1 MVAIGALA
9 ARHLFEV
16 TPRRHGKVI
25 DASEYAA
32 SITSAESNN
41 LSINRAHP
49 YVRNQQ
55 RVHSYQGKRNG
66 QGKYISLR
74 SFLEREHV
82 ANSHFSKFFHPD
94 ASAFLTLQLLSS
106 RLSSLG
112 DNTAVT
118 MFYSHE
124 VLTSRKYG
132 VATVWLVA
140 TLGSKSGLKKVSRKA
155 ILDVDVAKTCDTI
168 ITPDA
173 PMALRLQ
180 SNLLYGVTRVYAQQC
195 GYVLTDA
202 ENAKNNM
209 RAMLKVMR
217 TSQLDAEGG
226 NKARAD
232 QLVLQD
238 DPNFLPELDL
248 LSLNFDAQMTGM
260 ENSQRSASTMSPGN
274 SQLTAPLADVG
285 GILIPQSASSFAGG
299 PVGGGRAF
307 SVPGD
312 SGAGSRIGNG
322 AFQHEPEGLL
332 EDDLGMVIDEEG
344 NVTMVEDL
352 PARQS
357 VAPMGRLDRTSVLS
371 EGHGSAGIRPQ
382 QSTPAQGD
390 GQLWQPDDDGYI
402 PIPDDNGIIMADDS
416 DVPLQKEG
424 SVHHS
429 TTSETAGA
437 PARRRRVNVRILS
450 LDNATELHGQDLNR
464 WQQEYLQNMLESRQH
479 KQATRLTAVAKQNA
493 HHWVLGSALNHL
505 TESGERSPLSMFSGI
520 QLLEAMTGKKLTSG
534 GEKRPRD
541 EDPASD
547 DSRRV
552 RSRGEPSSDEM
563 GRGIQQEDDGY
574 MPVIDDYEIEQG
586 RDQPTPLD
594 DRNLSSVFPWNQSA
608 GSQRPTGLFGVN
620 VTSSIGGIP
629 LGPISRRGSRLTT
642 ASPLLGRSEVTGG
655 EDVLLPDSN
664 PDIGFTGLDDFELFG
679 PAADVDTQ
687 TAAQSQWVRTALDGE
702 SANFLTFV
710 QAGIDELDEKRE
722 ELAPDEG
729 DDESMMGSVD
739 FDHLLPPEKN
749 TYIVAAQALL
759 HVLTLGT
766 KNAITVKQDE
776 AYGRISMRV
785 VEAY

>member
-1 MVAIGALA
+1 
-9 ARHLFEV
+9 
-16 TPRRHGKVI
+16 
-25 DASEYAA
+25 
-32 SITSAESNN
+32 
-41 LSINRAHP
+41 
-49 YVRNQQ
+49 
-55 RVHSYQGKRNG
+55 
-66 QGKYISLR
+66 
-74 SFLEREHV
+74 
-82 ANSHFSKFFHPD
+82 
-94 ASAFLTLQLLSS
+94 
-106 RLSSLG
+106 
-112 DNTAVT
+112 

-140 TLGSKSGLKKVSRKA
+140 TLGSISGLKKVSRKA

-168 ITPDA
+168 ITPEA

-202 ENAKNNM
+202 ESAKNNM

-248 LSLNFDAQMTGM
+248 LSLDFDAQMAGM
-260 ENSQRSASTMSPGN
+260 GDSQRSTLSPRS
-274 SQLTAPLADVG
+274 SQLAAPFADIG

-307 SVPGD
+307 SVLGD
-312 SGAGSRIGNG
+312 SGAGSRIGSG
-322 AFQHEPEGLL
+322 AFQQRQHEPEGLL
-332 EDDLGMVIDEEG
+332 EDDLGMIIDEEG
-344 NVTMVEDL
+344 NVTMVEDM

-357 VAPMGRLDRTSVLS
+357 KAPMEHLNRTSVLS
-371 EGHGSAGIRPQ
+371 EGQRSVGIRPQ

-402 PIPDDNGIIMADDS
+402 PIPEDNDVVMADDS
-416 DVPLQKEG
+416 DVALQQEG

-429 TTSETAGA
+429 TTSETAEA
-437 PARRRRVNVRILS
+437 PARQRRVKVRILS

-464 WQQEYLQNMLESRQH
+464 WQQEYMQNMLESRQH
-479 KQATRLTAVAKQNA
+479 KQATRLTALAKQNA
-493 HHWVLGSALNHL
+493 EHWVLGSGLGRFAAT
-505 TESGERSPLSMFSGI
+505 TESDHGPLSMFSSLR
-520 QLLEAMTGKKLTSG
+520 LLEAMTGKKLTPG

-541 EDPASD
+541 EDPASEG
-547 DSRRV
+547 SRRV
-552 RSRGEPSSDEM
+552 RSRGEPSSDEL
-563 GRGIQQEDDGY
+563 GRGMQHDDGY

-594 DRNLSSVFPWNQSA
+594 DRNMSSVFPWNQSA
-608 GSQRPTGLFGVN
+608 GSQRATGLFGAN
-620 VTSSIGGIP
+620 ATSSIGGMP
-629 LGPISRRGSRLTT
+629 MGPISRRGSRLTT
-642 ASPLLGRSEVTGG
+642 ASPLLGRGEVAGG

-729 DDESMMGSVD
+729 EDESMMGSVD
-739 FDHLLPPEKN
+739 FDQLLPPEKN

-766 KNAITVKQDE
+766 KNAIMVKQNE
-776 AYGRISMRV
+776 AYGPISLRV

>member
-1 MVAIGALA
+1 
-9 ARHLFEV
+9 
-16 TPRRHGKVI
+16 
-25 DASEYAA
+25 
-32 SITSAESNN
+32 
-41 LSINRAHP
+41 
-49 YVRNQQ
+49 
-55 RVHSYQGKRNG
+55 
-66 QGKYISLR
+66 
-74 SFLEREHV
+74 
-82 ANSHFSKFFHPD
+82 
-94 ASAFLTLQLLSS
+94 
-106 RLSSLG
+106 
-112 DNTAVT
+112 

-140 TLGSKSGLKKVSRKA
+140 TLGSKSGLKRVSRKA
-155 ILDVDVAKTCDTI
+155 ILDVDVGKTCDTI
-168 ITPDA
+168 ITPEA

-202 ENAKNNM
+202 ETAKNNM

-226 NKARAD
+226 NMARAD

-248 LSLNFDAQMTGM
+248 LSLNFDAHMAGM
-260 ENSQRSASTMSPGN
+260 RESQRSASTLSPRS
-274 SQLTAPLADVG
+274 SQLTTAPFEDTG
-285 GILIPQSASSFAGG
+285 GILIPPQSASSFAGG
-299 PVGGGRAF
+299 PVGGGGAF
-307 SVPGD
+307 SVLGD
-312 SGAGSRIGNG
+312 SGAGSRIASG

-332 EDDLGMVIDEEG
+332 EDDLGVVIDEEG

-357 VAPMGRLDRTSVLS
+357 MAPVGCVDRTSVLS
-371 EGHGSAGIRPQ
+371 EGGSVGLRPQ
-382 QSTPAQGD
+382 QRTPVQGE
-390 GQLWQPDDDGYI
+390 GQLWQPDDDGYM
-402 PIPDDNGIIMADDS
+402 PILEDNDAVMADDNDS
-416 DVPLQKEG
+416 TVQQEG

-429 TTSETAGA
+429 TTSETAEA
-437 PARRRRVNVRILS
+437 PARRRVKVRILS
-450 LDNATELHGQDLNR
+450 LDNTTELHGQDLNR
-464 WQQEYLQNMLESRQH
+464 WQQEYMQNMIGSRQH
-479 KQATRLTAVAKQNA
+479 KQATRLTAIAKQNA
-493 HHWVLGSALNHL
+493 EHWVLGSGLRHFA
-505 TESGERSPLSMFSGI
+505 ESAESDRNPLSMFSGL
-520 QLLEAMTGKKLTSG
+520 QLLEAMTGKKLTPG
-534 GEKRPRD
+534 GEKRPR
-541 EDPASD
+541 EDDARED
-547 DSRRV
+547 RRRV
-552 RSRGEPSSDEM
+552 RSRGEPSSDEL
-563 GRGIQQEDDGY
+563 GRGIQHDDDGY
-574 MPVIDDYEIEQG
+574 MPVIHDYEIEQG

-594 DRNLSSVFPWNQSA
+594 DRNMSSVFPWNQSA

-620 VTSSIGGIP
+620 ATSSIGGMP
-629 LGPISRRGSRLTT
+629 PGPISRRGSRLTT
-642 ASPLLGRSEVTGG
+642 ASPLLGRGEVAGG

-664 PDIGFTGLDDFELFG
+664 PDIDFTGLDDFELFG

-687 TAAQSQWVRTALDGE
+687 TAAQSQWVRSALDGE

-729 DDESMMGSVD
+729 EDESMMGSVD

-776 AYGRISMRV
+776 AYGSISLRV

>member
-1 MVAIGALA
+1 
-9 ARHLFEV
+9 
-16 TPRRHGKVI
+16 
-25 DASEYAA
+25 
-32 SITSAESNN
+32 
-41 LSINRAHP
+41 
-49 YVRNQQ
+49 
-55 RVHSYQGKRNG
+55 
-66 QGKYISLR
+66 
-74 SFLEREHV
+74 
-82 ANSHFSKFFHPD
+82 
-94 ASAFLTLQLLSS
+94 
-106 RLSSLG
+106 
-112 DNTAVT
+112 

-168 ITPDA
+168 ITPEA

-209 RAMLKVMR
+209 RATLKIMR

-226 NKARAD
+226 NNARAD

-248 LSLNFDAQMTGM
+248 LALNFDAQMAGM
-260 ENSQRSASTMSPGN
+260 GDSQRSTLSPRS
-274 SQLTAPLADVG
+274 SQLTAPFADIG
-285 GILIPQSASSFAGG
+285 GILIPQSDSSFAGG

-307 SVPGD
+307 SVLGD
-312 SGAGSRIGNG
+312 SGAGSRTGSG
-322 AFQHEPEGLL
+322 APHEPEGLL

-344 NVTMVEDL
+344 NVTMVEDM
-352 PARQS
+352 PAQQS
-357 VAPMGRLDRTSVLS
+357 EAPVRSVERISALS
-371 EGHGSAGIRPQ
+371 VGGSGGTRPQ
-382 QSTPAQGD
+382 QSTPAQGE
-390 GQLWQPDDDGYI
+390 GQPDDDGYM
-402 PIPDDNGIIMADDS
+402 PIPGDNDVVMGDDN
-416 DVPLQKEG
+416 DVPPQQEG

-429 TTSETAGA
+429 TTSETAEA

-464 WQQEYLQNMLESRQH
+464 WQQEYMQNMLESRQH
-479 KQATRLTAVAKQNA
+479 KQATRLTAIAKQNA
-493 HHWVLGSALNHL
+493 QHWVLGSALDQL
-505 TESGERSPLSMFSGI
+505 KGSGERGPLSMFAGFP
-520 QLLEAMTGKKLTSG
+520 LLEAMTGKKLTPG

-541 EDPASD
+541 EDPGSE

-552 RSRGEPSSDEM
+552 RSRGEPSSDEL
-563 GRGIQQEDDGY
+563 GRGIQHEYGY

-608 GSQRPTGLFGVN
+608 GSQRPTGIFGGN
-620 VTSSIGGIP
+620 VTSSIGGMP
-629 LGPISRRGSRLTT
+629 LGLISRRGSRLTT
-642 ASPLLGRSEVTGG
+642 ASPLLGRGEVAGG

-687 TAAQSQWVRTALDGE
+687 TAAQSQWVRTTLDSE

-710 QAGIDELDEKRE
+710 QAGIDELDKKRE

-729 DDESMMGSVD
+729 GDESMMGSVD
-739 FDHLLPPEKN
+739 FDHLLPPEEN
-749 TYIVAAQALL
+749 TSIVAAQALL

-776 AYGRISMRV
+776 AYKPISLRV
-785 VEAY
+785 VEVY